1 MVPLRAGLCRLGG
14 HAVLGDDER
23 VPAHVRV
30 GDEQD
35 TDIGGEAGEHGS
47 AGLQEDQQG
56 IEARREEA
64 GVYGL
69 GKATELTGDG
79 PFV

>member
-1 MVPLRAGLCRLGG
+1 VVPLRAGLCRLGG

-30 GDEQD
+30 GGEQD
-35 TDIGGEAGEHGS
+35 TDIGGEAGENES

-64 GVYGL
+64 GVYGV
-69 GKATELTGDG
+69 G
-79 PFV
+79 